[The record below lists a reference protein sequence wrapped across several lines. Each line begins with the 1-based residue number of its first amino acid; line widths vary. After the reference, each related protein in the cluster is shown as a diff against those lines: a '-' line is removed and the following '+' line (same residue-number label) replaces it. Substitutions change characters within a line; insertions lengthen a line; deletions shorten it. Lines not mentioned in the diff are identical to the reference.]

1 MFLFAKDMDIRNTF
15 EKVTSRLI
23 ISKINF
29 DSFFWRVINLEFDLG
44 ILTLS
49 CLCQKMMFRHL
60 NFVSASIS
68 ACWSMIQFV
77 LMLISLEI

>member
-1 MFLFAKDMDIRNTF
+1 MDIRNTF

-44 ILTLS
+44 ILIYKL
-49 CLCQKMMFRHL
+49 KP
-60 NFVSASIS
+60 
-68 ACWSMIQFV
+68 FV
-77 LMLISLEI
+77 LSLSKDDV